1 MTEQVRRAWE
11 LSDPGPLNRAIKRTA
26 ARMPVATAH
35 VKRSGLSLQIRLV
48 SPTELESLLPA
59 LVELLRD
66 TVNGGMSMS
75 FLPPLTHD
83 EARDYW
89 LSLRPE
95 LQAGSRL
102 LLAAY
107 TEDGIVGSGQLSLSP
122 WPNSRH
128 RAELQK
134 LFVATALR
142 GRGVGKSLMAA
153 LHDAARRH
161 GRSLLLLNT
170 RRGEPSEAFYKG
182 LGYGEVGV
190 IPGWTVGSAGERY
203 DHVTLYQELSL

>member
-1 MTEQVRRAWE
+1 MQTARRE
-11 LSDPGPLNRAIKRTA
+11 LRNVSHHLTLE
-26 ARMPVATAH
+26 VAQQNTPT
-35 VKRSGLSLQIRLV
+35 SIRPV
-48 SPTELESLLPA
+48 SPTELESHLPA
-59 LVELLRD
+59 FVELLRD
-66 TVNGGMSMS
+66 TVNGGVPMG

-83 EARDYW
+83 EGRDYW

-107 TEDGIVGSGQLSLSP
+107 TEDGIVGSGQLSLSS
-122 WPNSRH
+122 WPSSPH

-142 GRGVGKSLMAA
+142 GRGLGRSLLTA
-153 LHDAARRH
+153 LHDTARQH
-161 GRSLLLLNT
+161 GRSLLHLNT
-170 RRGEPSEAFYKG
+170 RRGEPAEVFYKG
-182 LGYGEVGV
+182 LGYREVGV
-190 IPGWTVGSAGERY
+190 IPGWTVGRAGERY